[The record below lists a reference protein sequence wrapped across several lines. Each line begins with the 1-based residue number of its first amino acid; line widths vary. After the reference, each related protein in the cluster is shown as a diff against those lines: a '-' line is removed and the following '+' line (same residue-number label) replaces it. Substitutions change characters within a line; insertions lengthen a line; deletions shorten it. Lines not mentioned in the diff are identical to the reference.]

1 MNEKEKFYNFKYP
14 TKKFILTYLILL
26 SVGNFL
32 IVLSIT
38 NFFTEIYF
46 NKKYM
51 MMYYLMILSILP
63 GIKLIFNYKKR
74 K

>member
-14 TKKFILTYLILL
+14 TKKFILTYIILL
-26 SVGNFL
+26 SVANFL

-51 MMYYLMILSILP
+51 MMFYLMIYQYCLV
-63 GIKLIFNYKKR
+63 
-74 K
+74 